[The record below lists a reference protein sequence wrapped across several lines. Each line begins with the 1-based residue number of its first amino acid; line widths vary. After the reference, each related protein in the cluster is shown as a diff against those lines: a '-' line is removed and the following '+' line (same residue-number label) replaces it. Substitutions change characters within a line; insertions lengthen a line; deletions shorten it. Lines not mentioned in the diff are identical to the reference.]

1 MANNPGALSQDD
13 IDSLLESINSSE
25 SLSLDESLSN
35 VISSPTGKKQKLR
48 FMTLKGQINF
58 QKSRLEQFQ
67 VFTRHLPDILQLHF
81 LLF

>member
-35 VISSPTGKKQKLR
+35 VISSPTGKNKKLR

-58 QKSRLEQFQ
+58 QKSRSEQFQ
-67 VFTRHLPDILQLHF
+67 VFMRHLLGILQPHF